1 MFLPVKADFK
11 LPRFPWLTAIVCAL
25 CFGIFLHQVN
35 DWNKFENALY
45 EFCGQS
51 RSNITRMI
59 FKEIS
64 DSSSDAC
71 LDVMY
76 GIASSNDEQATI
88 RNMINEM
95 RPLKSFS
102 VEDSRLYVSDRLNE
116 ELRNYHIKVPAH
128 PDEGLAYNTES
139 WNPLT
144 MIASAFA
151 HGSWSHII
159 FNLFFFVA
167 NHRGIDWPHCLY
179 RFISRRVSL
188 YWCLFLGFGHG
199 LGLPFLHVGAF
210 RGRHGH
216 DGAVRVPAAQRKDSL
231 LLLGRHFLRISRD
244 SRLGVSTLVHRR
256 RHLHA
261 VREYGPRYSQCNG
274 TRNRRYCRIS
284 FRHHFPA
291 KSTRRYAPHA
301 GGRRQSGASRKNCLI
316 ESAHRQSIHPLL
328 LICQYCHD
336 FNLFVT
342 VSRDALYHPPYRAG
356 LYRAK
361 NT

>member
-11 LPRFPWLTAIVCAL
+11 LPRFPWLTTMVCAL

-64 DSSSDAC
+64 DNSPDAC
-71 LDVMY
+71 LNVMY
-76 GIASSNDEQATI
+76 GIASSNDEQSTI
-88 RNMINEM
+88 RNMISEM

-102 VEDSRLYVSDRLNE
+102 VEDSGLYVSDMLNE

-128 PDEGLAYNTES
+128 PYEGLAYYTET

-167 NHRGIDWPHCLY
+167 FAATIEVLIGPIAYIGL
-179 RFISRRVSL
+179 FLVVSL
-188 YWCLFLGFGHG
+188 FTGVFSSVSAMASGSHFST
-199 LGLPFLHVGAF
+199 LGLSGVVMGMMGLFAYLLPKGKIRCYYWVIIFFGSVAIPAWALALWYIGGDIYTLFASTDHGMVNVMAHVTGGIAGYLFGIIFLQK
-210 RGRHGH
+210 
-216 DGAVRVPAAQRKDSL
+216 VRADTRLMQADA
-231 LLLGRHFLRISRD
+231 D
-244 SRLGVSTLVHRR
+244 SRAIR
-256 RHLHA
+256 A
-261 VREYGPRYSQCNG
+261 
-274 TRNRRYCRIS
+274 RI
-284 FRHHFPA
+284 A
-291 KSTRRYAPHA
+291 
-301 GGRRQSGASRKNCLI
+301 
-316 ESAHRQSIHPLL
+316 
-328 LICQYCHD
+328 
-336 FNLFVT
+336 
-342 VSRDALYHPPYRAG
+342 
-356 LYRAK
+356 
-361 NT
+361 